1 MKLLAFLLLF
11 LALSGCAPSGR
22 YSQYHDSAPVRKPTQ
37 LEMKDAVT
45 TAEPIGRGNNPYT
58 IKGINYT
65 PQTSRQSYE
74 QTGTASWYGKKFHG
88 HLTSNGEVYDMYAM
102 TAAHKTLPLP
112 SFVKVT
118 NLTNNKSAI
127 VRVNDRGPFHGN
139 RIIDLSYSAA
149 YKIGVF
155 DTGTAPVKIEVL
167 LHEPKPEYQI
177 ALSGFKSFS
186 EAQESARGLSL
197 LLDQETK
204 AAKQNQQVVLLLGP
218 YKDKKTVNTMLNKVK
233 QLGFN
238 NAEIKTL
245 APN

>member
-1 MKLLAFLLLF
+1 MKLLVYLFILSFLT
-11 LALSGCAPSGR
+11 ACVSKGR
-22 YSQYHDSAPVRKPTQ
+22 YSQYHDSAPVRTPTQ
-37 LEMKDAVT
+37 LEMKDATV

-65 PQTSRQSYE
+65 PQTKRQSYE

-102 TAAHKTLPLP
+102 TAAHKTYPLP

-167 LHEPKPEYQI
+167 MHTPKPEFQI
-177 ALSGFKSFS
+177 ALSGFNSLS
-186 EAQESARGLSL
+186 EAQESAKGLSL
-197 LLDQETK
+197 LLDQQTK
-204 AAKQNQQVVLLLGP
+204 ATKQNQEVVLLLGP
-218 YKDKKTVNTMLNKVK
+218 YKDHKTAKTMLNKVK

-238 NAEIKTL
+238 KAQLKTL